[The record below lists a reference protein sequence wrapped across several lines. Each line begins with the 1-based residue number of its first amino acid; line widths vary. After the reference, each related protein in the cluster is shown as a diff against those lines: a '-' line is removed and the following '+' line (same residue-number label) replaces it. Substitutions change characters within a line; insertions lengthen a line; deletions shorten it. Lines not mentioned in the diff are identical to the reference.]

1 MYIYI
6 YCVYIYIYNVKL
18 YIYIR
23 MLSQNMI
30 NPPTIL
36 VTKTFLDTE
45 LLISADENRRS
56 QVNYT
61 TAPAQMT
68 PLGTAVAVLAPVEV
82 ERI

>member
-1 MYIYI
+1 
-6 YCVYIYIYNVKL
+6 
-18 YIYIR
+18 